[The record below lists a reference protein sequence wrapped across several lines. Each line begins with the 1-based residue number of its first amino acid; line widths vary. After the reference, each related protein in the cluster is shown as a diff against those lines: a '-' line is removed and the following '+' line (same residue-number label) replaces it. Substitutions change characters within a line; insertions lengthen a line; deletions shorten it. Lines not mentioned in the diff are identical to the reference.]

1 MGPQEAVADTS
12 ASIIDHII
20 TNDLSHKLIPGII
33 RIDDLSDH
41 FLTYVIIRDK
51 NKPKV
56 KRCKRIKLRDTNNF
70 SPTIFK
76 NDIVM
81 SFSEF
86 LNSLPVVDENNF
98 NIVFNDFHDR
108 FTKVL
113 DKNAPFKLLSRKRSK
128 LAHKPW
134 ISKRILASIRNK
146 QKMYKTHFI
155 GGSEI
160 AKTSYKAYA
169 NKLTKV
175 KCLAKKIYFHSELEN
190 CKGDGRKIWDLLYSL
205 LPSKKNKQ
213 CPKTLE
219 VGGDITHDQNSLPK
233 NSVIISVL

>member
-41 FLTYVIIRDK
+41 FLTYVIIRNK
-51 NKPKV
+51 NRPKV

-76 NDIVM
+76 NDLVV
-81 SFSEF
+81 SVSEF

-134 ISKRILASIRNK
+134 ISKGILASIQNK

-175 KCLAKKIYFHSELEN
+175 KCLAKKLYFHSELEN
-190 CKGDGRKIWDLLYSL
+190 CKGDGRKIWDLL
-205 LPSKKNKQ
+205 
-213 CPKTLE
+213 
-219 VGGDITHDQNSLPK
+219 
-233 NSVIISVL
+233 SVAQ

>member
-1 MGPQEAVADTS
+1 MLQRNGNHPGEAYVSTGRTKALWSRERDSFVGPQEAVADTS

-41 FLTYVIIRDK
+41 FLTYVIIRNK

-56 KRCKRIKLRDTNNF
+56 KRCKRIKLRDNNNF
-70 SPTIFK
+70 LPTIFK
-76 NDIVM
+76 NDLVM
-81 SFSEF
+81 SVSEF

-134 ISKRILASIRNK
+134 ISKGILASIQNK
-146 QKMYKTHFI
+146 QKM
-155 GGSEI
+155 
-160 AKTSYKAYA
+160 
-169 NKLTKV
+169 
-175 KCLAKKIYFHSELEN
+175 
-190 CKGDGRKIWDLLYSL
+190 
-205 LPSKKNKQ
+205 
-213 CPKTLE
+213 
-219 VGGDITHDQNSLPK
+219 
-233 NSVIISVL
+233 